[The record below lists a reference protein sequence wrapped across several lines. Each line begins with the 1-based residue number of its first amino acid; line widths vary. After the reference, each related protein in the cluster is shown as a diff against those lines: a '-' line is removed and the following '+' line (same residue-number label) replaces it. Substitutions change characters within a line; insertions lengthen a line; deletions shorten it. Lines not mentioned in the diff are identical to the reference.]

1 MYNKNHSLFIILYTR
16 IWHVLAV
23 SVWIVF
29 LLTATSLRSQPAAK
43 RPNIIF
49 ILTDDQRWDAM
60 GFAGN
65 PIIQTP
71 NMDKLAGEGIYFTHA
86 FVTTPICAA
95 SRASIATGLYETTH
109 QFTFDTPPL
118 KKEFIRNCYYRI
130 LKENGYY
137 TGFLGKFGMQF
148 EDGEEKKLFDVFDA
162 YMPDFYYRLTGKGW
176 SHHTYLT
183 YLTGQKA
190 VAFLKKAPADQ
201 PFCLNISF
209 NAPHAEDRSPDQ
221 YIYPEKLSDLYEDV
235 TLPPPPLQEEKYFM
249 EQPEY
254 VREGMNRIRW
264 YWRFDNPEKYQRMV
278 KGYYRMITAV
288 DEVLGDLRSTLD
300 SLGLAENTILIFTSD
315 NGYFLGER
323 GLAGKWLMYE
333 NSIRVPFII
342 YDPTRPGQVKKRDEP
357 ILNID
362 IAPTILELAGIRPDH
377 GYQGKSMVPL
387 LENRETV
394 WRNEFFIEHLYDI
407 EFIPKSEGVRTGKWK
422 YFRYIDHPEHEEL
435 YDLEN
440 DPREMRNLIGQ
451 DGHAGMA
458 DQLRGK
464 CSAYKQQYL
473 EMINDFR

>member
-1 MYNKNHSLFIILYTR
+1 MSLYPKGWYFF
-16 IWHVLAV
+16 
-23 SVWIVF
+23 S
-29 LLTATSLRSQPAAK
+29 LLLWVACLTIAPTLKSQPATK

-65 PIIQTP
+65 PIIRTP
-71 NMDKLAGEGIYFTHA
+71 NMDKLAREGIYFTHA

-118 KKEFIRNCYYRI
+118 KKEFIRNSYYNI

-148 EDGEEKKLFDVFDA
+148 EDGEEKQIFDIYDA

-176 SHHTYLT
+176 GHHTYLT

-190 VAFLKKAPADQ
+190 VDFLKNAPKEK

-221 YIYPEKLSDLYEDV
+221 YIYPEKLSEFYEDI
-235 TLPPPPLQEEKYFM
+235 TIPPPPLHQEKYFL

-264 YWRFDNPEKYQRMV
+264 HWRFDDPEKYQRMV

-288 DEVLGDLRSTLD
+288 DEVLGDLRSALD
-300 SLGLAENTILIFTSD
+300 SLDLDKNTIILFTSD

-342 YDPTRPGQVKKRDEP
+342 LDPTRTNQGIKRDEF

-362 IAPTILELAGIRPDH
+362 IAPTILELAGIVPGP

-387 LENRETV
+387 LEGKETA

-407 EFIPKSEGVRTGKWK
+407 EYIPKSEGVRTEKWK

-440 DPREMRNLIGQ
+440 DPEEIDNLIDQ
-451 DGHAGMA
+451 DTSLGIIEL
-458 DQLRGK
+458 LRQK
-464 CSAYKQQYL
+464 CSGYKHQYQ
-473 EMINDFR
+473 EMINDLR